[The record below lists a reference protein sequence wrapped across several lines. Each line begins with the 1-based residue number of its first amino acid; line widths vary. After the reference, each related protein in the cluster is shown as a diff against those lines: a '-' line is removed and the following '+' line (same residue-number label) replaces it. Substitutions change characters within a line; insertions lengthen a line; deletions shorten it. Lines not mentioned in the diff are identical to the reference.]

1 MSTQSQTSRSREEVL
16 TGLAQASNVH
26 SEAIVLFHS
35 AIAQSMGLDPTAYKT
50 LFLLR
55 RLGPLSAGEI
65 AKETGLAT
73 ASVTDLIDR
82 LVKKAYVSRGPHP
95 RDRRRIVVTLI
106 EDAVTATRPHF
117 GVPNPSIAK
126 LFEHYDIPQLEV
138 IADFLKRNAQR
149 LSQDLAHL
157 HEHLQP
163 RPELADLSSIHSS
176 GDARVKLAVERG
188 Q

>member
-1 MSTQSQTSRSREEVL
+1 MSTQTRADRTREEVL

-35 AIAQSMGLDPTAYKT
+35 AIAQSMGLDPTGYKT

-65 AKETGLAT
+65 ATETGLAT

-95 RDRRRIVVTLI
+95 TDRRRIVVTLL
-106 EDAVTATRPHF
+106 EDSVTATRSHF
-117 GVPNPSIAK
+117 GEPNPSLAE
-126 LFEHYDIPQLEV
+126 LCEQYDVEQLE
-138 IADFLKRNAQR
+138 IITDFLRRNAQR
-149 LSQDLAHL
+149 LRQDLAHL
-157 HEHLQP
+157 HDPQHPPALI
-163 RPELADLSSIHSS
+163 S
-176 GDARVKLAVERG
+176 K
-188 Q
+188 

>member
-1 MSTQSQTSRSREEVL
+1 MSTQSRTSRSREEVL

-35 AIAQSMGLDPTAYKT
+35 AIAQSMGLDTTAYKT

-82 LVKKAYVSRGPHP
+82 LVRKTYVSRGPHP
-95 RDRRRIVVTLI
+95 TDRRRIVVTLL
-106 EDAVTATRPHF
+106 EDSVTASRRHF
-117 GVPNPSIAK
+117 GVPNPSLAA
-126 LFEHYDIPQLEV
+126 LCEHYDVRQLEV
-138 IADFLKRNAQR
+138 ITDFLTRNAQR
-149 LSQDLAHL
+149 LRQDLAHL
-157 HEHLQP
+157 HEDSQQ
-163 RPELADLSSIHSS
+163 AAAS
-176 GDARVKLAVERG
+176 GA
-188 Q
+188 